1 MRPRGSRAGY
11 SMTGY
16 SWTPR
21 HRPVK
26 TTEDIWCPFCPENRR
41 SLYICDPHHWGSA
54 PYFEG
59 RIRKLAAAGP
69 AETKVRR

>member
-1 MRPRGSRAGY
+1 
-11 SMTGY
+11 MTGY
-16 SWTPR
+16 SWTPH

-26 TTEDIWCPFCPENRR
+26 TTEDIWCPFCPEQRR

-59 RIRKLAAAGP
+59 RLKKSEPASPAQSKAGQ
-69 AETKVRR
+69 